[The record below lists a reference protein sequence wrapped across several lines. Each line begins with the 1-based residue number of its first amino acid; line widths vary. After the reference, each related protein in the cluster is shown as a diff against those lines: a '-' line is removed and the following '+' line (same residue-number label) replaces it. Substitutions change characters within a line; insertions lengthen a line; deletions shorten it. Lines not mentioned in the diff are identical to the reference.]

1 MSSEGRKNSFK
12 NLYKLN
18 KNAKLNAIH
27 AVLMYTVTLHDKITI
42 GESRYYGGWHRAT
55 VKQ

>member
-42 GESRYYGGWHRAT
+42 GNQGTMVDGTE
-55 VKQ
+55 QL